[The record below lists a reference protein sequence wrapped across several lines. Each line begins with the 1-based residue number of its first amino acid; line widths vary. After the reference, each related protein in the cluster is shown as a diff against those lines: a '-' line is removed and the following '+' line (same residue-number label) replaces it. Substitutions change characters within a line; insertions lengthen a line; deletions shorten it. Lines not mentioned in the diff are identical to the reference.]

1 MRLIHVPSTISG
13 GSLRAVA
20 RLGGKKLHI
29 KVPKSLEERVFD
41 SVLKNNLSS
50 ATRSRAME
58 AGSAMA
64 AVQLVATIWTGCLG
78 GYKLI
83 TKAKNL
89 GRDSQTLLWKFR
101 IQETRLRM
109 WGVEWGLSDR
119 VPVSATALGR
129 AQAQNHQVLETLLRI
144 SELLRD
150 YNKLT
155 SRYGLVLVMDDA
167 APTNDTVR
175 DMSPEF
181 VGTPLDVHTV
191 IAR

>member
-1 MRLIHVPSTISG
+1 
-13 GSLRAVA
+13 
-20 RLGGKKLHI
+20 
-29 KVPKSLEERVFD
+29 
-41 SVLKNNLSS
+41 
-50 ATRSRAME
+50 
-58 AGSAMA
+58 MA